1 MIDECIKEVKKEIF
15 FRTHDH
21 QKGLPVAFED
31 FGKVGFDKFTR
42 TDRKQLV
49 QALLS
54 N

>member
-1 MIDECIKEVKKEIF
+1 MIDDCIKEVKKEIF

-21 QKGLPVAFED
+21 SKGLTGAFED
-31 FGKVGFDKFTR
+31 FGKVSFDKFTR
-42 TDRKQLV
+42 TDKKQLV